1 MAKRSMP
8 GARSKAL
15 LDTGMRFRLLVDSVI
30 DYAIFMLDTEGRV
43 VTWNAGAERIKG
55 YRAEEIRG
63 RHYSCFYPEEA
74 LRAGTPAHLLQ
85 VAAAEGRCEDEG
97 WRLRKDGSRF
107 WANVVITAVRD
118 GAGRLLGFSK
128 VTRDLTERRR
138 TQEALDEKTRALEEK
153 TRALEEAQEA
163 LVRRERLAILGQLAG
178 GLGHE
183 IRNPLGVV
191 KNSVYYLRM
200 VLPDDEPA
208 RKHLAIIER
217 EVGTA
222 NRIVTALL
230 DFARVSVPRRVPSDL
245 NAMVRACLDREASP
259 HGVTVAATLGED
271 LPLVAIDPEQ
281 IVLALGNLIL
291 NALQAMPVGGTL
303 TVETSWTARDVLIGV
318 ADTGVGIAPE
328 HLDKIFEP
336 LFTTKARGIGL
347 GLAVVKRLLEANGG
361 QITVESTLGQGSR
374 FLVRFPRPSEDS

>member
-1 MAKRSMP
+1 MAKRPRSH
-8 GARSKAL
+8 ASSKAL
-15 LDTGMRFRLLVDSVI
+15 SDTGLRFRLLVDSVI

-43 VTWNAGAERIKG
+43 VTWNPGAERIKG
-55 YRAEEIRG
+55 YRAQEIRG

-118 GAGRLLGFSK
+118 GAGRLRGFSK
-128 VTRDLTERRR
+128 VTRDLTEPRRA
-138 TQEALDEKTRALEEK
+138 QEALEEK
-153 TRALEEAQEA
+153 TRALEAAQEA

-178 GLGHE
+178 GLSHE
-183 IRNPLGVV
+183 LRNPLGVV
-191 KNSVYYLRM
+191 KNSAYYLRM
-200 VLPDDEPA
+200 VLPADEAA

-217 EVGTA
+217 EVETA

-245 NAMVRACLDREASP
+245 NAMVRARLEREAVP
-259 HGVTVAATLGED
+259 DGVTVTAALAED
-271 LPLVAIDPEQ
+271 LPLVAVDPEQ
-281 IVLALGNLIL
+281 IVLAIGNLIL
-291 NALQAMPVGGTL
+291 NALQAMPGGGTL
-303 TVETSWTARDVLIGV
+303 TVETSWTAQDVLIGV
-318 ADTGVGIAPE
+318 TDTGVGIAPE
-328 HLDKIFEP
+328 HVDKIFEP

-347 GLAVVKRLLEANGG
+347 GLSVVKRLLEANGG
-361 QITVESTLGQGSR
+361 RITVESTPGQGSR
-374 FLVRFPRPSEDS
+374 FLVRFPRVSEDP

>member
-1 MAKRSMP
+1 MAKRPRSD
-8 GARSKAL
+8 ASSKAL
-15 LDTGMRFRLLVDSVI
+15 LDTGVLFRLLVDSVI

-43 VTWNAGAERIKG
+43 VTWNPGAERIKG
-55 YRAEEIRG
+55 YRAQEIRG

-74 LRAGTPAHLLQ
+74 RRAGTPAHLLQ
-85 VAAAEGRCEDEG
+85 VAASQGRCEDEG

-138 TQEALDEKTRALEEK
+138 AQEALDEKARALEEK
-153 TRALEEAQEA
+153 TRALEAAQEA

-178 GLGHE
+178 GLSHE
-183 IRNPLGVV
+183 LRNPLGVV
-191 KNSVYYLRM
+191 KNSAYYLRM

-217 EVGTA
+217 EVQTA

-230 DFARVSVPRRVPSDL
+230 DFARVSVPRRVPSDP
-245 NAMVRACLDREASP
+245 NAMVRARLEREAVP
-259 HGVTVAATLGED
+259 DGVTVTAALAED
-271 LPLVAIDPEQ
+271 LPLVAVDSEQ
-281 IVLALGNLIL
+281 IVLAIGNLIL
-291 NALQAMPVGGTL
+291 NALQAMPGGGTL
-303 TVETSWTARDVLIGV
+303 TVETSWTSQDVLIGV
-318 ADTGVGIAPE
+318 TDTGVGIAPE
-328 HLDKIFEP
+328 HVDKIFEP

-361 QITVESTLGQGSR
+361 RITVESTPGQGSR
-374 FLVRFPRPSEDS
+374 FLVRFPRASEDS

>member
-1 MAKRSMP
+1 
-8 GARSKAL
+8 
-15 LDTGMRFRLLVDSVI
+15 
-30 DYAIFMLDTEGRV
+30 V

-74 LRAGTPAHLLQ
+74 LRAGTPAHLLK

-118 GAGRLLGFSK
+118 GAGRLRGFSK

-138 TQEALDEKTRALEEK
+138 TQEALDEKTRALE
-153 TRALEEAQEA
+153 AAQEA

-178 GLGHE
+178 GLSHE
-183 IRNPLGVV
+183 LRNPLGVV

-200 VLPDDEPA
+200 VFPDDEPA

-217 EVGTA
+217 EVETA

-245 NAMVRACLDREASP
+245 NAMVRARLDREAVP
-259 HGVTVAATLGED
+259 HGVTVAATLAED
-271 LPLVAIDPEQ
+271 LPLVALDPEQ

-291 NALQAMPVGGTL
+291 NALQAMPSGGAL
-303 TVETSWTARDVLIGV
+303 TVETSWTARAVLIGV

-374 FLVRFPRPSEDS
+374 FLVRFPRASEAS